1 MFNLSILLIQIA
13 VILVTARAVGWVF
26 GRIHQPQVVGEMV
39 AGIMLGP
46 SLLGWIA
53 PEIFRTLFPVSSLDF
68 INALSQVGLVVFMF
82 LVGLELDPKVIE
94 KNRHSAV
101 VISHVSIIV
110 PFLSGTVLAIFLY
123 PRLSPASVPFT
134 NFALFIGVS
143 MSITAFPVLA
153 RILTDTKMVRTRVGT
168 MTMAA
173 AAVDDVTA
181 WIILA
186 GVVLLVRA
194 NSTALPFWAT
204 LLGAV
209 VFALFMLFIGRRLL
223 KRLGTSEDSDGR
235 ISQNQLAIVLLLVLA
250 SALVTEGLGI
260 HPLFGAFFLGVVMPK
275 DLVFVRELKTKLEDI
290 VIVLLVPLFFAF
302 TGLRTTVGLIS
313 GPDSLLYF
321 GLILL
326 IAIGGKFGGAS
337 LASRLSGMSW
347 RESGSI
353 GVLMNTRGLVELVA
367 LNIGLDIGVISPL
380 VFTLMV
386 FMALITTFM
395 TTPFLEW
402 IYPPRTRLEDPRVA
416 ANVEL

>member
-13 VILVTARAVGWVF
+13 VILMTARAVGWIF
-26 GRIHQPQVVGEMV
+26 GKFHQPKVIGEMA

-53 PEIFRTLFPVSSLDF
+53 PGIFETLFPASSLDF

-82 LVGLELDPKVIE
+82 LVGLELNPKVIE
-94 KNRHSAV
+94 KNGRSAI

-110 PFLSGTVLAIFLY
+110 PFLSGTLLAIFLY
-123 PRLSPASVPFT
+123 PKLSLATVPFT

-153 RILTDTKMVRTRVGT
+153 RILTETKMVRTRVGT
-168 MTMAA
+168 VTMAA

-194 NSTALPFWAT
+194 NTTGLPFWAT
-204 LLGAV
+204 LIGAA

-223 KRLGTSEDSDGR
+223 KRLGTGNNSDTG
-235 ISQNQLAIVLLLVLA
+235 ISQNQLALVLILVLA

-275 DLVFVRELKTKLEDI
+275 DFTFVQELRTKLEDI
-290 VIVLLVPLFFAF
+290 VIVLLLPLFFAF

-313 GPDSLLYF
+313 GPDSLFYF

-326 IAIGGKFGGAS
+326 VAIGGKFGGAF
-337 LASRLSGMSW
+337 LASRVSGMSW
-347 RESGSI
+347 REAGSI

-367 LNIGLDIGVISPL
+367 LNIGLDVGVISPL

-386 FMALITTFM
+386 FMALITSFM
-395 TTPFLEW
+395 TTPVLEW
-402 IYPPRTRLEDPRVA
+402 IYPPRMRVENSRA
-416 ANVEL
+416 SVNEE